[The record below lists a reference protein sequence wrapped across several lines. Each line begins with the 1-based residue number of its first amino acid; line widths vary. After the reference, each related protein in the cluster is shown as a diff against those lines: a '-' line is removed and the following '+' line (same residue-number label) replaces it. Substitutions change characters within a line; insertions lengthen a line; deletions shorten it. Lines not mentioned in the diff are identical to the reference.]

1 MDVENMFCIVTA
13 GPTYEPI
20 DSVRR
25 ITNFS
30 TGRLG
35 SQLALYLA
43 SQGYRVKLLRG
54 AMATFRLEASE
65 AKLLDEMVEFTT
77 SDDLREKLASFSTL
91 GINAVFHAAAV
102 CDFRP
107 SKVYIPSMDYYSR
120 EVGVGKIPTAE
131 GRISIELEPTPK
143 IIANLRRWFSKAFI
157 VCWKYEVVGDQRSAI
172 NAGVSQVKS
181 YSTNAC
187 IVNGPAYGVGY
198 GLVTG
203 DGTCVHLPGEQ
214 ELFECLGRLFRE
226 TSGSSG

>member
-1 MDVENMFCIVTA
+1 MKNMFCIVTA

-35 SQLALYLA
+35 SRLAVYLA
-43 SQGYRVKLLRG
+43 TQGHRVKLLRG

-65 AKLLDEMVEFTT
+65 AKLLDEIIEFTT
-77 SDDLREKLASFSTL
+77 SDDLREKLASLSVL
-91 GINAVFHAAAV
+91 AINAIFHAAAV

-107 SKVYIPSMDYYSR
+107 SKVYIPSMDSYSR
-120 EVGVGKIPTAE
+120 EVGVGKIPTAK
-131 GRISIELEPTPK
+131 GGISIEMEPTPK
-143 IIANLRRWFSKAFI
+143 IIANLRGWFNKAFI
-157 VCWKYEVVGDQRSAI
+157 VGWKYEVMGDQRSAI

-187 IVNGPAYGVGY
+187 IVNGPAYGIGY

-203 DGTCVHLPGEQ
+203 NGACVHLPGEQ
-214 ELFECLGRLFRE
+214 ELFECLGRLFCE
-226 TSGSSG
+226 TSGSRG